1 MSAAHRCCPAPR
13 PLSRALI
20 TGLLLCAVAAG
31 AQAQMPVQG
40 QGQGQGP
47 RVAFNGSLGAKA
59 ALLMIDGEARTVPV
73 GETVRGVRLLSL
85 QDGSAQIEVG
95 GRRYTL
101 QMGASPGRLGE
112 ANAASGNG
120 RKIVL
125 SSGPGGHFTTS
136 GSING
141 QSTQFL
147 VDTGATAIS
156 ISQSEA
162 ERMGI
167 KYSNGRRVM
176 TQTAN
181 GTVPAHVLTLD
192 SVRIGEVEVRQVEAI
207 VVPGQMSHVLLGNSF
222 LTRFQMKRDN
232 DVLTLDLRY

>member
-1 MSAAHRCCPAPR
+1 MSTARRA
-13 PLSRALI
+13 PLSWLA
-20 TGLLLCAVAAG
+20 GLLLCTCAAVA
-31 AQAQMPVQG
+31 QTQSPV
-40 QGQGQGP
+40 
-47 RVAFNGSLGAKA
+47 VAFNGSLGAKA

-85 QDGSAQIEVG
+85 VDGQAQIEAG

-101 QMGASPGRLGE
+101 QMGTSPGRIGE
-112 ANAASGNG
+112 ATAASGSG

-125 SSGPGGHFTTS
+125 SSGQGGHFTTS

-156 ISQSEA
+156 ISQLEA
-162 ERMGI
+162 ERIGV
-167 KYSNGRRVM
+167 KFRTGRRIM

-181 GTVPAHVLTLD
+181 GTVPAHMLTLD
-192 SVRIGEVEVRQVEAI
+192 VVRIGDVDVRNVEAI